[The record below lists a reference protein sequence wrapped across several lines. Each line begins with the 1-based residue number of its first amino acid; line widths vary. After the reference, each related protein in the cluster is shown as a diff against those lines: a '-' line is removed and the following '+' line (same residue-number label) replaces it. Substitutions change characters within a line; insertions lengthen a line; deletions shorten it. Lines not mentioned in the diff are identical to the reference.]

1 MKFFSYDSPV
11 SQILLKLSWSCY
23 LNLLWLLCSLP
34 VFTIGAS
41 TTALYAVTLKIAA
54 EKEGNLT
61 VQFFR
66 AFRDNFRQATVLW
79 LILLCAGGALAAD
92 GYILYHLFQSTQ
104 GAAAVLW
111 TLISA
116 LVIAASVAYG
126 IILIYVFPLTA
137 SVYNTNGAMLKNALF
152 IGLRYLFCT
161 VLVAAIHFAMFYA
174 VVALFTP
181 LLIFG
186 EGLCALLSSYLLSGV
201 IRVCAA
207 APDSAADMTEGTE
220 RGEKS

>member
-66 AFRDNFRQATVLW
+66 AFRDNFHQATVLW
-79 LILLCAGGALAAD
+79 LILLGAGGLLAGD
-92 GYILYHLFQSTQ
+92 GYILYHLFQTAQ
-104 GAAAVLW
+104 GGAAVFW

-116 LVIAASVAYG
+116 LLIAASVAYG
-126 IILIYVFPLTA
+126 IVLLYVFPLTA
-137 SVYNTNGAMLKNALF
+137 SVYNTNAAMLKNSLF

-161 VLVAAIHFAMFYA
+161 VLIAAIHFAMFYA
-174 VVALFTP
+174 AVAVFTP
-181 LLIFG
+181 VLIFG

-201 IRVCAA
+201 IRACTAA
-207 APDSAADMTEGTE
+207 
-220 RGEKS
+220 